1 MTRLLDGVVAAD
13 QRPTDPQIAAVNQVC
28 DSFAKVITLWQALN
42 ENLKKQNPLNL
53 PIATDVPTAGCPQ

>member
-1 MTRLLDGVVAAD
+1 
-13 QRPTDPQIAAVNQVC
+13 VNQVC

-53 PIATDVPTAGCPQ
+53 PVANEVTAVGCPQ